1 MNLYRVTVRHKDG
14 TISDRNTK
22 APSLRLAVH
31 VHGLDEHSEVV
42 KVERIDAFNGEV
54 FGGLYNEEDRRSI

>member
-1 MNLYRVTVRHKDG
+1 VRHQDG
-14 TISDRNTK
+14 TISDRKTK

-42 KVERIDAFNGEV
+42 KVDSSTGELL
-54 FGGLYNEEDRRSI
+54 GGSYNE

>member
-1 MNLYRVTVRHKDG
+1 MNLYRVTVRHQDG
-14 TISDRNTK
+14 TVSDRKTK
-22 APSLRLAVH
+22 APSLRLALH

-42 KVERIDAFNGEV
+42 KVERINASNREV

>member
-1 MNLYRVTVRHKDG
+1 MNVYRVTVRHQDG
-14 TISDRNTK
+14 TISFRKMK

-42 KVERIDAFNGEV
+42 KVERINASNGEV
-54 FGGLYNEEDRRSI
+54 FGGLYDEENSRSI